1 MDQLLQKIPL
11 FVIVFIV
18 ISIVRA
24 MNQAKEARKKHEKGG
39 AETDEQ
45 RRLRE
50 VQERIRRAIAERR
63 GEPVEAEA
71 PPLLETSQPRTSW
84 TGDPQPTDPFG
95 GPMRRVLDTLERR
108 AQPPVIAAPVAVV
121 RNAEL
126 VRQQHLA
133 GQLRALAETR
143 ALDERRAAGRASDL
157 VESANSETGRREAAH
172 TRLQEDLL
180 DPQSLRRAIVLREI
194 LGTPVGLR

>member
-1 MDQLLQKIPL
+1 MDELLKKIPL

-24 MNQAKEARKKHEKGG
+24 MNQAKEAREKHEKGG
-39 AETDEQ
+39 AETGEE

-84 TGDPQPTDPFG
+84 TQDPQPTDPFG
-95 GPMRRVLDTLERR
+95 GPLRRVLESLERSPE
-108 AQPPVIAAPVAVV
+108 PPVVAPPVAET

-133 GQLRALAETR
+133 GQLRALAENR
-143 ALDERRAAGRASDL
+143 AIDQRRAASRASDL
-157 VESANSETGRREAAH
+157 VDSANSEAGMREAAH
-172 TRLQEDLL
+172 TRLQEDLT
-180 DPQSLRRAIVLREI
+180 DVASLRRAIVLREI